1 MPIMDLFES
10 GEHRN
15 NVAHFAAFVH
25 LAATDGKIDR
35 DVEILI
41 KRFAD
46 KLDVSKEEYRGIV
59 DNMEKYSLH
68 PPDNPKKRL
77 ERLHD
82 LFKIIYT
89 NHYMNTKEQ
98 ELVLRYAIELGFNDE
113 RAKEIIERSVKLFG
127 GKIEF
132 EEYELLLNSSKT
144 NMKMVK

>member
-15 NVAHFAAFVH
+15 NMAHFAAFTH

-46 KLDVSKEEYRGIV
+46 KLDISKEEYRRVV
-59 DNMEKYSLH
+59 DNMEKHSLH
-68 PPDNPKKRL
+68 PPDNDKKRL

-82 LFKIIYT
+82 LFEIIYT

-98 ELVLRYAIELGFNDE
+98 ELVLRYAIKLGFNDE
-113 RAKEIIERSVKLFG
+113 RAKEIIEKSVKLFA

-132 EEYELLLNSSKT
+132 EEYELLLNS
-144 NMKMVK
+144 